1 MIGFSAV
8 GLTREGFLVRGAAA
22 LAGVARPGSLLA
34 AAPRFHSR
42 PDLDP
47 PRVHVISAPDM
58 TAPGSVFVANA
69 NGERQPGPMILDDDG
84 ELIWFLPRPGLTVM
98 NFNAHVL
105 NGKPVLAWWEG
116 ALNGSH
122 GDGAFVLAGPTYQEV
137 GRVLAG
143 NGLATDFHEFSLTTR
158 GTALLIAYTDDG
170 NLLDSAVQEIDVATG
185 DVLLDWR
192 ASDHIGID
200 ESYVTPTGGP
210 FDFAHLNAAA
220 VDDDGRLLISSRH
233 AWTVYKVDRATGAV
247 IWRLG
252 GKRSDFALASGASFA
267 WQHHARRHSDGTLTV
282 FDNGAGVAQTEP
294 YSRGLQL
301 ALDESA
307 GTASLVREFAHPDRL
322 SASAM
327 GSMEPLDD
335 LGGFVGWGSLPRF
348 SEFRPDGSLRF
359 DAGFPGGGFT
369 YRAFRRSW
377 TGVPVERP
385 AFVVVGGA
393 GYASWNGATA
403 LTHWRLRVGEK
414 VGVLTPSHV
423 VPSRSFE
430 TTFALPRGSQFAAVD
445 ALDHKGRVLG
455 RSAVSRVSQS

>member
-1 MIGFSAV
+1 
-8 GLTREGFLVRGAAA
+8 LLVRGAAA
-22 LAGVARPGSLLA
+22 ALGLTRAGSALA
-34 AAPRFHSR
+34 AAAPPPRFRSR

-47 PRVHVISAPDM
+47 PRVHVITAPDM
-58 TAPGSVFVANA
+58 TAPGVVFVANT
-69 NGERQPGPMILDDDG
+69 NGERQPGPMIIDDDG
-84 ELIWFLPRPGLTVM
+84 ELIWFEPRPGLTVM
-98 NFNAHVL
+98 NFNAHTL
-105 NGKPVLAWWEG
+105 NGRPVLAWWEG

-122 GDGAFVLAGPTYQEV
+122 GTGAFVLVGRDYREV
-137 GRVLAG
+137 GRVAAG

-158 GTALLIAYTDDG
+158 GTALLIAYVDDG
-170 NLLDSAVQEIDVATG
+170 QLLDSAVQEIDVATG
-185 DVLLDWR
+185 QVLLDWR
-192 ASDHIGID
+192 ASDHIALD
-200 ESYVTPTGGP
+200 ESYVTPTTAS

-220 VDDDGRLLISSRH
+220 VDDDGHLLISSRH
-233 AWTVYKVDRATGAV
+233 TWTVYKVDRTTGA
-247 IWRLG
+247 ILWRLG
-252 GKRSDFALASGASFA
+252 GKRSDFTIAGSGAFA

-301 ALDESA
+301 SLDESA
-307 GTASLVREFAHPDRL
+307 GTASVVREFAHPDRL

-335 LGGFVGWGSLPRF
+335 DGSFVGWGSVPRF

-377 TGVPVERP
+377 TGAPVERP
-385 AFVVVGGA
+385 AFVVAGGA

-403 LTHWRLRVGEK
+403 LTSWRLRAGAK
-414 VGVLTPSHV
+414 AGALTPIHV

-430 TTFALPRGSQFAAVD
+430 TKLVLPRGARFAAVE
-445 ALDHKGRVLG
+445 ALDGKGRVLG
-455 RSAVSRVSQS
+455 RSAAARI